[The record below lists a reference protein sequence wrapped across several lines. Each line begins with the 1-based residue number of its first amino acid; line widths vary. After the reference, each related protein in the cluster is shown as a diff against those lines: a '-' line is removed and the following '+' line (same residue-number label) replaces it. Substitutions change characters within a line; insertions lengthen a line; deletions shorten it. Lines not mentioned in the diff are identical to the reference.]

1 MVIGIPKEIK
11 NNEFRVSLTPEGASL
26 LSKKKFTVLVEKD
39 AGKNSNFFN
48 EDYEKAGAV
57 IVETRNEVF
66 RKSDMILKVK
76 EPIQEEYDLIRK
88 DQIVFTYFHFASHRP
103 LLDAMIKSKSICIA
117 YETVQDEEKNLP
129 LLTPMSEV
137 AGRMA
142 TQEGAKFLEKPMG
155 GRGILLGGVTGV
167 DPAKVLVIGGGISG
181 TESAKM
187 AVGLGADVT
196 ILDTNKER
204 LNELESLFEG
214 KVKCILSTKES
225 IDKYAID
232 SDLIIGAV
240 LIPGAKAP
248 KLLTKNSLKRLKNR
262 CVIVDIAIDQGGCFE
277 TSKPT
282 THENPVYVV
291 DDVLHYCVANMPG
304 AVPYTSTKALTNK
317 TLPYVLE
324 IAEKGW
330 KEASK
335 TNNEIKTGL
344 NIIKGKVVNKNV
356 SDCFKTEYHNP
367 DDLI

>member
-1 MVIGIPKEIK
+1 MIIGIPKEIK
-11 NNEFRVSLTPEGASL
+11 NNEFRVSLTPEGASAL
-26 LSKKKFTVLVEKD
+26 TLKKFTVLVEKD

-48 EDYEKAGAV
+48 EDYEKAGAT
-57 IVETRNEVF
+57 IIETRNEIF

-76 EPIQEEYDLIRK
+76 EPIEEEYDLIRE

-117 YETVQDEEKNLP
+117 YETVQDKNRSLP

-196 ILDTNKER
+196 ILDTNQER
-204 LNELESLFEG
+204 LNVLKNMFGG
-214 KVKCILSTKES
+214 KVNCILSTEES
-225 IDKYAID
+225 INKYAKE

-248 KLLTKNSLKRLKNR
+248 KLLTKDSLKSLKNR
-262 CVIVDIAIDQGGCFE
+262 CVLVDIAIDQGGCFE

-291 DDVLHYCVANMPG
+291 DDILHYCVANMPG
-304 AVPYTSTKALTNK
+304 AVPYTSTKALTNM
-317 TLPYVLE
+317 TLPYVIE

-335 TNNEIKTGL
+335 KNNEIKTGL
-344 NIIKGKVVNKNV
+344 NIVRGKVVNKNV
-356 SDCFKTEYHNP
+356 SDCFQTEYNNP
-367 DDLI
+367 DSLI

>member
-1 MVIGIPKEIK
+1 MIIGIPKEIK
-11 NNEFRVSLTPEGASL
+11 NNEFRVSLTPEGTSVL
-26 LSKKKFTVLVEKD
+26 TLKKFTVLVEKD

-48 EDYEKAGAV
+48 EDYEKSGAT
-57 IVETRNEVF
+57 IIETRNEIF

-76 EPIQEEYDLIRK
+76 EPIEEEYDLIRE

-117 YETVQDEEKNLP
+117 YETVQDKNRSLP

-196 ILDTNKER
+196 ILDTNQER
-204 LNELESLFEG
+204 LNVLKNMFDG
-214 KVKCILSTKES
+214 KVNCILSTEESVNKYSKE
-225 IDKYAID
+225 

-248 KLLTKNSLKRLKNR
+248 KLLTKDSLKSLKNR
-262 CVIVDIAIDQGGCFE
+262 CVLVDIAIDQGGCFE

-304 AVPYTSTKALTNK
+304 AVPYTSTKALTNV
-317 TLPYVLE
+317 TLPYIIE

-335 TNNEIKTGL
+335 KNNEIKTGL
-344 NIIKGKVVNKNV
+344 NIVRGKVVNKNV
-356 SDCFKTEYHNP
+356 SDCFQTEYHNP
-367 DDLI
+367 DSLI

>member
-1 MVIGIPKEIK
+1 MIIGIPKEIK
-11 NNEFRVSLTPEGASL
+11 NNEFRVSLTPEGASAL
-26 LSKKKFTVLVEKD
+26 TLKKFTVLVEKD

-48 EDYEKAGAV
+48 EDYEKAGAT
-57 IVETRNEVF
+57 IIETRNEIF

-76 EPIQEEYDLIRK
+76 EPIEEEYDLIRE

-117 YETVQDEEKNLP
+117 YETVEDKNRSLP

-196 ILDTNKER
+196 ILDTNQER
-204 LNELESLFEG
+204 LNVLKNMFGG
-214 KVKCILSTKES
+214 KVNCILSTEES
-225 IDKYAID
+225 INKYAKE

-248 KLLTKNSLKRLKNR
+248 KLLTKDSLKSLKNR
-262 CVIVDIAIDQGGCFE
+262 CVLVDIAIDQGGCFE

-291 DDVLHYCVANMPG
+291 DDILHYCVANMPG
-304 AVPYTSTKALTNK
+304 AVPYTSTKALTNM
-317 TLPYVLE
+317 TLPYVIE

-335 TNNEIKTGL
+335 KNNEIKTGL
-344 NIIKGKVVNKNV
+344 NIVRGKVVNKNV
-356 SDCFKTEYHNP
+356 SDCFQTEYNNP
-367 DDLI
+367 DSLI